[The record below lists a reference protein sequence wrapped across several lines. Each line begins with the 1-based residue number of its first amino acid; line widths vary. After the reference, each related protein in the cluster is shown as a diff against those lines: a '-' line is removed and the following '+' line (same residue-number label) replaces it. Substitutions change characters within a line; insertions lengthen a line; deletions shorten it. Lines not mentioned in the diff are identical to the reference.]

1 MLGGGPMPNWSA
13 LLSVHGV
20 TSFQDRNGLAPV
32 RGSGCQKPS
41 PTDGVYGKSTYDPS
55 LARSATISAATSTPT
70 AIPSSFLLPSGTC
83 DSELA
88 RVASSAT
95 CSLGKSRTSTPWAA
109 AAAAASWSALP

>member
-1 MLGGGPMPNWSA
+1 MLGGGPRRNWSA
-13 LLSVHGV
+13 LSSVHGV

-32 RGSGCQKPS
+32 RGSGCQNPS
-41 PTDGVYGKSTYDPS
+41 PTGGVYGKPTSDPS
-55 LARSATISAATSTPT
+55 LARSATICAATSTPT

-88 RVASSAT
+88 SAASSAA
-95 CSLGKSRTSTPWAA
+95 CSLGKRRTSTPWAA